1 MGEKSNRNRG
11 ASRVQQSARVQQGGV
26 TNTSATI
33 RRDPIIDSLGELLK
47 KKDCEG
53 ILKLESK
60 LVLRATGLEGT
71 EPTKASAIYLAIA
84 NAFVESEFSSLI
96 AREKAIHYMERSFA
110 LSVKDVLH
118 ECVRQLV
125 PLYLR
130 VGRHDEAFATVKR
143 LTVRIPQHELIDP
156 DVILS
161 IATDFYHALLNERV

>member
-71 EPTKASAIYLAIA
+71 EPTKASAIYLAIE

-96 AREKAIHYMERSFA
+96 AREKAIHYMKRSFA
-110 LSVKDVLH
+110 LSDKEIILQA
-118 ECVRQLV
+118 CVRQLLPFVV
-125 PLYLR
+125 PP
-130 VGRHDEAFATVKR
+130 GRAPR
-143 LTVRIPQHELIDP
+143 
-156 DVILS
+156 
-161 IATDFYHALLNERV
+161 